1 MKRELNRSI
10 MKRSKLRNSFLTKVS
25 RKAYT
30 VKSISGVNLLWKTKI
45 EYFANIK
52 INNIADNKKFWQTV
66 KSLSLTK

>member
-10 MKRSKLRNSFLTKVS
+10 MKRSKLRNSFLTEVS

-30 VKSISGVNLLWKTKI
+30 AKSIYGVNLLWKTKI
-45 EYFANIK
+45 EYFVNIK

-66 KSLSLTK
+66 KSLSLRK